1 MSVKMR
7 PTPST
12 LLRAAFLVA
21 ALSMPAQATS
31 LQFAGFS
38 FISDHA
44 EIESRYPNTSALLK
58 EAPRLLDKKLLEQLN
73 EVRRD
78 DLEIVTSKLA
88 NLRQGEGLALTLA
101 LDDEVVSIE
110 EIGDLHKIVVRL
122 NAQGL
127 VFDFE
132 ELSVI
137 ASFPIAVEYLDV
149 STEPPSGEYLRG
161 LVRKLYLG
169 GLEVNLMDEFV
180 ASLEAVSIRERFGTR
195 IGVEQVIIGEKAT
208 RHLPE
213 YLRESPRAARVM
225 VAQSFSKFL
234 SKNQRVSVLPYTKG
248 HAIGNK
254 MSARF
259 SDGRV
264 FTLEIP
270 EPDYSVALD
279 LRGFKKVEFDKQSS
293 GTSWIYGAY
302 LGIKVYESLTQKVF
316 AELSLKN
323 GVTKLVPASQT
334 SVDDWAAYQESLLS
348 LMQETTQQIDDP
360 KRSWAKS
367 HSADKSA
374 VKHLKNLQPV
384 MEACR

>member
-1 MSVKMR
+1 MSLKMR
-7 PTPST
+7 TMPST
-12 LLRAAFLVA
+12 LLSAGFLVA
-21 ALSMPAQATS
+21 AFSMPAQATT

-149 STEPPSGEYLRG
+149 SIEPPSNDYLRG

-169 GLEVNLMDEFV
+169 GLEVNLIDEFA

-264 FTLEIP
+264 YTLEIP
-270 EPDYSVALD
+270 EPDYSVDLD
-279 LRGFKKVEFDKQSS
+279 LRGLKKVEFDKRSS

-334 SVDDWAAYQESLLS
+334 SVDDWAAFQESLQS
-348 LMQETTQQIDDP
+348 LMEETTQQIDDP
-360 KRSWAKS
+360 ERSWAKS
-367 HSADKSA
+367 HTADKSA
-374 VKHLKNLQPV
+374 VKHLKNLQSV

>member
-1 MSVKMR
+1 VR
-7 PTPST
+7 PHY
-12 LLRAAFLVA
+12 FGD
-21 ALSMPAQATS
+21 M
-31 LQFAGFS
+31 
-38 FISDHA
+38 
-44 EIESRYPNTSALLK
+44 
-58 EAPRLLDKKLLEQLN
+58 
-73 EVRRD
+73 
-78 DLEIVTSKLA
+78 
-88 NLRQGEGLALTLA
+88 EG
-101 LDDEVVSIE
+101 
-110 EIGDLHKIVVRL
+110 K
-122 NAQGL
+122 Q
-127 VFDFE
+127 
-132 ELSVI
+132 
-137 ASFPIAVEYLDV
+137 
-149 STEPPSGEYLRG
+149 
-161 LVRKLYLG
+161 K
-169 GLEVNLMDEFV
+169 DEFV
-180 ASLEAVSIRERFGTR
+180 ASLEAVSIRERFGAR

-208 RHLPE
+208 PHLPE
-213 YLRESPRAARVM
+213 FLRESPRAAQVM

-264 FTLEIP
+264 YTLEIP
-270 EPDYSVALD
+270 EPDYSVDLD
-279 LRGFKKVEFDKQSS
+279 LRGFKKVEFDKRSS

-334 SVDDWAAYQESLLS
+334 SVDDWAAFQESLQS
-348 LMQETTQQIDDP
+348 LMEETTQQIDDP